1 LPVLYLQ
8 HLNEGLYNRAVS
20 DSNMMR
26 MSSNARLVIKATGTN
41 QRRQT
46 TDAKYYT
53 KAIGYVLC
61 VLSVRIE
68 MSTLPALASR
78 VLHRPP
84 TSDSSAAD
92 DLQSVGPPLAADAPA
107 NATHSDKERDGA
119 SHDHSAGSNVNAHHS
134 AQQAH
139 AGAASSASQ
148 SLAVQAQS
156 SHNSSLSSLTHGFG
170 SFLLGGA
177 GGVQASK
184 KSNHHGHTHAHGHGH
199 RGSILKSTAA
209 ATAGSDIYF
218 DNSGK
223 CKPVHATG
231 HHMHDGRCSSLFD
244 DCYCACAAVNTL
256 ISLR

>member
-1 LPVLYLQ
+1 
-8 HLNEGLYNRAVS
+8 
-20 DSNMMR
+20 
-26 MSSNARLVIKATGTN
+26 
-41 QRRQT
+41 
-46 TDAKYYT
+46 
-53 KAIGYVLC
+53 
-61 VLSVRIE
+61 
-68 MSTLPALASR
+68 
-78 VLHRPP
+78 
-84 TSDSSAAD
+84 
-92 DLQSVGPPLAADAPA
+92 
-107 NATHSDKERDGA
+107 
-119 SHDHSAGSNVNAHHS
+119 
-134 AQQAH
+134 
-139 AGAASSASQ
+139 
-148 SLAVQAQS
+148 VQAQS

-184 KSNHHGHTHAHGHGH
+184 KSNHHGHAQAHGHGH

-244 DCYCACAAVNTL
+244 DCYCACAAVNTF